1 MKQIALDNFELEIES
16 ISSIL
21 ITLLIPSND
30 KCFTIG
36 CMTWAEAYMV
46 LENVTASPEYVY
58 ILYVHFIILDGA
70 PNETETSEIVSLMT
84 KFIKARPVKRVFL

>member
-1 MKQIALDNFELEIES
+1 
-16 ISSIL
+16 
-21 ITLLIPSND
+21 
-30 KCFTIG
+30 
-36 CMTWAEAYMV
+36 MTWAEAYMV